1 MASEQQLMDALRR
14 ADAAGDTEA
23 ARAIAQRIKSMRG
36 QPAQTGQGLG
46 VMAAENPFVALSNKV
61 SAGQQLTPKE
71 QSQFTATRNMLLK
84 REKAGDPVAIDILAA
99 ARQGRAATMGN
110 KDYRGTGFGG
120 FLESIGNMA
129 PIERQMAGLGS
140 TLQEQMLGV
149 GQGLG
154 LVDRKQVDIAKV
166 GAAPLQQTA
175 GGAFGKLVGDILPF
189 AAAAK
194 VIQAP
199 AKAGALVRNVLT
211 PAVQAGGT
219 AALLQPVGT
228 GESKA
233 GQVGTAAAFGTGGQ
247 LAGAGL
253 GKVYGG
259 RSAAIE
265 ADPVLRNQLQ
275 AAERSG
281 ITLLP
286 RDVLDSPVYNKI
298 DSLLSNIPF
307 TGASGAAA
315 RRQAEINLAAGKPI
329 GITTPYIRPGFSPA
343 GGRLEL
349 EQAQRSA
356 GKAFNNFWQQKNI
369 GVDVNDLV
377 ALNNVK
383 AGIVRDSGGSTFGKA
398 VVNQVDEILTS
409 ASKGPLSGNKYTSAR
424 RRLLTLAGKPDT
436 AEYARTALDALESI
450 ASKNLTPT
458 QLKELRRLNAKYA
471 DVKRVEQAVSVSGD
485 VNPSA
490 IGRNVQKKG
499 EAASPEMRALAT
511 ATPVL
516 TNPVPV
522 GIGTAE
528 KLLSAGA
535 VLGTG
540 YLANPYLGAA
550 LYGAGRASKSPTVA
564 QYLMKGAPGVAAKAP
579 LVGPRLAQAMPAPAT
594 VSGATKTGGAV
605 VGGALSA
612 KDSKAEMERRRKEL
626 IRRQSL
632 LNK

>member
-1 MASEQQLMDALRR
+1 MASEQQLIDALRR

-23 ARAIAQRIKSMRG
+23 ARAIAARINSMRT
-36 QPAQTGQGLG
+36 PAKVGGSG
-46 VMAAENPFVALSNKV
+46 VMTNAEQNSFVLLSNKV
-61 SAGQQLTPKE
+61 SAGQPLTPKE
-71 QSQFTATRNMLLK
+71 QSQFTASRNMLLK

-99 ARQGRAATMGN
+99 ARQGRVANMSGLE
-110 KDYRGTGFGG
+110 RFGAG
-120 FLESIGNMA
+120 VGA
-129 PIERQMAGLGS
+129 GIEQQALGLG
-140 TLQEQMLGV
+140 QA
-149 GQGLG
+149 LG
-154 LVDRKQVDIAKV
+154 LVDRKKVDIAKV
-166 GAAPLQQTA
+166 GAEPLLNTGA
-175 GGAFGKLVGDILPF
+175 GFAGKLVTDILPF

-199 AKAGALVRNVLT
+199 AKAGAIVRNILT

-219 AALLQPVGT
+219 AALFQPVGT

-233 GQVGTAAAFGTGGQ
+233 GQVGTAALFGTGGQ

-259 RSAAIE
+259 RSASVQ
-265 ADPVLRNQLQ
+265 ADPVLRNQLA
-275 AAERSG
+275 AAEKAG

-286 RDVLDSPVYNKI
+286 RDVINSPVFNKV
-298 DSLLSNIPF
+298 DSLLSNVPTWPF
-307 TGASGAAA
+307 KGGSGSAAQ
-315 RRQAEINLAAGKPI
+315 RQAEINLAAGKPI

-349 EQAQRSA
+349 EQAERSA

-409 ASKGPLSGNKYTSAR
+409 ASKGPLSGNKYTSTR

-450 ASKNLTPT
+450 AAKNLSPA
-458 QLKELRRLNAKYA
+458 QLKQYNRLNAKYA
-471 DVKRVEQAVSVSGD
+471 DVKRVEQAVNVSGD

-490 IGRNVQKKG
+490 LGRNVQVKG
-499 EAASPEMRALAT
+499 KAASPEMRTIAT
-511 ATPVL
+511 ASPVL

-528 KLLSAGA
+528 KIGTLALGGA
-535 VLGTG
+535 T
-540 YLANPYLGAA
+540 YWNPYVGGT
-550 LYGAGRASKSPTVA
+550 LYGLGVASKSPTVA
-564 QYLMKGAPGVAAKAP
+564 QYLMKGAPGVVAKAP
-579 LVGPRLAQAMPAPAT
+579 VIGPRLAQAMPAPAT
-594 VSGATKTGGAV
+594 VAGAAKTGGAV
-605 VGGALSA
+605 AGGAISA

>member
-46 VMAAENPFVALSNKV
+46 VMADENPFVALSNKV

-99 ARQGRAATMGN
+99 ARQGRASNMSGLE
-110 KDYRGTGFGG
+110 RFGAG
-120 FLESIGNMA
+120 IGA
-129 PIERQMAGLGS
+129 GIEQAA
-140 TLQEQMLGV
+140 LGV
-149 GQGLG
+149 GQALG
-154 LVDRKQVDIAKV
+154 LVDRPQVDIAKV
-166 GAAPLQQTA
+166 RAEPLLQTGAGTTGKIAADVMPFAGAA
-175 GGAFGKLVGDILPF
+175 KL
-189 AAAAK
+189 
-194 VIQAP
+194 IQAP
-199 AKAGALVRNVLT
+199 AKAGWTMRNVLT

-233 GQVGTAAAFGTGGQ
+233 GQVGTAAAFGAGGQ

-349 EQAQRSA
+349 EQAERSA

-458 QLKELRRLNAKYA
+458 QLKELNRLNAKYA
-471 DVKRVEQAVSVSGD
+471 DVKRVEQAVNVSGD
-485 VNPSA
+485 VSPGA
-490 IGRNVQKKG
+490 IGRNVQVKG
-499 EAASPEMRALAT
+499 KAASPEMRALAT

-564 QYLMKGAPGVAAKAP
+564 QYLMKGAPGVAAKVP

-594 VSGATKTGGAV
+594 VSGVLKPAGFVAGGAE
-605 VGGALSA
+605 SA
-612 KDSKAEMERRRKEL
+612 RDSKAEMERRRKEL